1 MRPERRLP
9 FWKRRFY
16 VHPLQRK
23 YFFLSLIP
31 LAASAVLLIVLLFLP
46 LQVAYTRSAF
56 EPEKALI
63 MHQALLLVSRIW
75 PAIILTMIAYAIA
88 TFFVLHKLVGPLP
101 RMERLLRGIAK
112 GDLPPF
118 IRVRPKD
125 DLEEFAAHLD
135 QAFRTLFIALKE
147 IRDQEARAAQ
157 ELAEVRGKLGS
168 GGAGGGDLL
177 KSLEEIRQRHQEIGK
192 ILSYFSFPAHLG
204 QEGKEGPRP

>member
-1 MRPERRLP
+1 MPERRMP
-9 FWKRRFY
+9 FWKRKFY
-16 VHPLQRK
+16 VHPVQRK
-23 YFFLSLIP
+23 YFFLSLVP

-46 LQVAYTRSAF
+46 LHVAYTRSAF
-56 EPEKALI
+56 EPERAFVMRQALI
-63 MHQALLLVSRIW
+63 LVSRIW

-101 RMERLLRGIAK
+101 RIERLLRGIAR

-135 QAFRTLFIALKE
+135 QAFRTLFLALKE

-157 ELAEVRGKLGS
+157 GLAELQGKLRI
-168 GGAGGGDLL
+168 GGAEGGDLSKPL
-177 KSLEEIRQRHQEIGK
+177 GEISRHHQEIHK

-204 QEGKEGPRP
+204 EEGKETPRQ